1 MNKNSVVVF
10 FKTEILFKIINVF
23 TVIFDLLST
32 KQ

>member
-10 FKTEILFKIINVF
+10 FKTEILFKIINDF